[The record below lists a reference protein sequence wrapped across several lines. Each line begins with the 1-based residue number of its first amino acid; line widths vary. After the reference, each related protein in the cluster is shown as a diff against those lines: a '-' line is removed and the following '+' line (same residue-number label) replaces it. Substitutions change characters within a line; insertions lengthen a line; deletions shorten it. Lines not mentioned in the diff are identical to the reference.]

1 MSSTSCTISIW
12 LESKTTLADR
22 VAAIELLI
30 DKMILKIGE
39 SLDDKNVTI
48 ERYWLRD
55 GQMDIQTTYR
65 TLDDIYKSVTT
76 LERMKQMYL
85 NRLNGRSFVL
95 RDARGLI

>member
-1 MSSTSCTISIW
+1 MPSNSCTISIW
-12 LESKTTLADR
+12 LESKTDLASR
-22 VAAIELLI
+22 VAAIEVLI

-39 SLDDKNVTI
+39 SLDEKNVTI

-85 NRLNGRSFVL
+85 NRLNGRGFVL
-95 RDARGLI
+95 RDVRGLT

>member
-95 RDARGLI
+95 RDARGLT

>member
-1 MSSTSCTISIW
+1 MSSSPCTISIW
-12 LESKTTLADR
+12 LESKTDLAER

-30 DKMILKIGE
+30 DKMISKIGE